1 MNAKRMRIVFFSKED
16 GSAHHFLTMAEDL
29 LITLDLDARSE
40 INDLLELYHIHLYF
54 DSGLFLPTWDE
65 AKKQAFIGIVKISFD
80 KLKRFMLALPGTDI
94 ISIIKS
100 LDSPEYLKSFWR
112 LFNDLSIY
120 KKVDKADF
128 LLILESKP
136 SQIRK
141 VLLYKNLVEHFHN
154 EIKSFLFNYDEAAEL
169 LLSKFEQEHR
179 HKAPAYNFPSSLN
192 HTDKE
197 KIIEKYIDSENA
209 NLNYLQLVQQSK
221 DSNDLKFSPKIR
233 LKAKRKSEVLN
244 NEILESN
251 KDHLWC
257 IGVDIGLDSGMKEL
271 AEYYYEGDVFR
282 AIYSRDYLD
291 TITSDTELFQV
302 FRHPFCYI
310 DEHGLSTLVNKESE
324 MDVME
329 KIFMKSKNAYPDGIV
344 FKRKAF
350 LAQGQIVLLN
360 SYLKSKENS
369 VEHIV
374 SAFINQHLNTHYRVQ
389 HLRFQPSGTHLS
401 FLEKIRVL
409 APEFESLLRQY
420 EAYVNDGVIDF
431 DLLGLSSAPIR
442 LNEIRSLVSKKY
454 IYTNSETIGRL
465 LYLFFSDQSS
475 LYYTDKYK
483 DKYHNLYD
491 LLKNEQVSFDDFESY
506 QQPEIKKLIEEDY
519 ILINDN
525 NTIGIKNET
534 LLYIVSKLYKDEVLN
549 YWHHKKP
556 VRDMIDELIN
566 EKQLA
571 AGSSLFTRQEI
582 SFYNYYLN
590 KKEFTNGIDLRNKYL
605 HGSNSSSEKEHQ
617 SDYYILLKL
626 IILTALKIEND
637 LLINDFAA
645 KAQV

>member
-1 MNAKRMRIVFFSKED
+1 MNRIVFFSKKD
-16 GSAHHFLTMAEDL
+16 GSAPHFLTKAEAL
-29 LITLDLDARSE
+29 LTTLDLDSRSE
-40 INDLLELYHIHLYF
+40 INDLLELYHIKLYF
-54 DSGLFLPTWDE
+54 DSGLFLSTWNE
-65 AKKQAFIGIVKISFD
+65 EKKQAFIGIVKISFD
-80 KLKRFMLALPGTDI
+80 KLKRFMLTLPGNDI
-94 ISIIKS
+94 MSVIKS

-112 LFNDLSIY
+112 LINDLSIY
-120 KKVDKADF
+120 KKIDRADF
-128 LLILESKP
+128 LPILESKP
-136 SQIRK
+136 VQIRK
-141 VLLYKNLVEHFHN
+141 VLLFKSLVDHFN
-154 EIKSFLFNYDEAAEL
+154 IEIKNFLLSYDKSAEL
-169 LLSKFEQEHR
+169 LLSKFEEEHR
-179 HKAPAYNFPSSLN
+179 RKAPAYNFPSSLSLA
-192 HTDKE
+192 DKE
-197 KIIEKYIDSENA
+197 KIIDKYIDSADA
-209 NLNYLQLVQQSK
+209 NLNYIRLMEQSK
-221 DSNDLKFSPKIR
+221 DSNELKLSPKTR
-233 LKAKRKSEVLN
+233 LKAKKRSEALN
-244 NEILESN
+244 NKILESN

-257 IGVDIGLDSGMKEL
+257 IGIDIGLDSGMKKL
-271 AEYYYEGDVFR
+271 AEYSYEGDVFR

-329 KIFMKSKNAYPDGIV
+329 RIFMKSKNAYPDGIV

-360 SYLKSKENS
+360 SYLKPKESS
-369 VEHIV
+369 VEQIV
-374 SAFINQHLNTHYRVQ
+374 STFINQHLNTHYRSQ
-389 HLRFQPSGTHLS
+389 HLRFRRSGTPLS

-420 EAYVNDGVIDF
+420 EAYVNDGSIDF
-431 DLLGLSSAPIR
+431 ELLELNSTPIR
-442 LNEIRSLVSKKY
+442 LSEIRSLVNKKY
-454 IYTNSETIGRL
+454 IYAKSEMIDRL

-483 DKYHNLYD
+483 DKYNNLYD
-491 LLKNEQVSFDDFESY
+491 LLKNEQVSFDDFKSY
-506 QQPEIKKLIEEDY
+506 QQREINKLIEEDY
-519 ILINDN
+519 LLIDN
-525 NTIGIKNET
+525 KNTVGIKNEA

-566 EKQLA
+566 EKQLVA
-571 AGSSLFTRQEI
+571 ESSLFTRQEI
-582 SFYNYYLN
+582 NYYNYYLN

-605 HGSNSSSEKEHQ
+605 HGSNSTSEKEHQ
-617 SDYYILLKL
+617 SDYYILMKL

-645 KAQV
+645 KALV